1 MKNAKDTQTETNRNG
16 VKTKLKGLE
25 HYEIERPPIHF
36 KTFERPDKETIENL
50 KKGDTAKVILV
61 DRNAALSFMGKK
73 WDYDIF
79 PRERIWTE
87 IVSIDEAGWVVA
99 KLANSPLC
107 QGLRYKQRIKYH
119 VTDIIST
126 FEVKE

>member
-61 DRNAALSFMGKK
+61 DRNAA
-73 WDYDIF
+73 IF